1 MKFINMNKSK
11 IPSPLKMGTSTGGTY
26 SNQQN
31 IRGSQLLPFI
41 PVVGAGAHPDLEN
54 FKVFC
59 NDVYVREQHLTVIK
73 RGPTMPPRLELYSW
87 DTWDENTNTG
97 IEDTS
102 GDDNIKLTQDFYGP
116 QVGHFSGTY
125 SNYSIDGENI
135 TTFYNH
141 YKELKTVGDLV
152 MIQIDLTGTGP
163 DWVYGT
169 KLIIKYSY
177 TNSLGVIQTASF
189 RCQIEIIDAGS
200 PFSAT
205 IYVKLLSIPFNFPLY
220 PNLSQIFTATAIK
233 KDIIFEYKFPKFAY
247 RYQYDDGEYS
257 VFSPWSEIAFI
268 PGKFDYLPKKGY
280 NLGMTNNL
288 RTLKVK
294 NWRPKNIPKDVIGVD
309 LLYKESNSPNIYTV
323 ESFDIND
330 KINEP
335 WNLPGTGNHF
345 GDYTVSSEIIH
356 QVVASNQLLRP
367 WDNVPRMA
375 LGQEI
380 TANRLIYAN
389 YLQNY
394 NLVDPLYKDESVDS
408 SKYIK
413 PIFSISTE
421 IVDHSID
428 SDDYEA
434 NPMNLSLYGSK
445 NQPKFPMKSLK
456 SMRTYQLGVV
466 YRDRYGRETPVLT
479 SDSGSIIIPKASAKL
494 QSRLAV
500 QLQNSAPDWAESYT
514 FYIKEASNEYYNL
527 SLDRWYDAEDGG
539 IWLAFPSSERNKIDK
554 GSIIILKKQHGNDKP
569 VETNIKYKIIDIK
582 DNAPSSIKT
591 DIQYWGVI
599 AMMLPPPGWGVGGKV
614 GGWDSGMFHPT
625 GLPLPDR
632 LYLDIYA
639 EYFDQSVLAGLSNK
653 SGAQIRMIQS
663 PGLASSYT
671 AWSSAYINKSNWY
684 DVSNVNH
691 IGAPEQVYSE
701 TSEDQYGND
710 VTVIKEIPGQAEQ
723 LVRITLEKLMG
734 EDMAFCKPID
744 DLSLNRGLS
753 LEARTKTHVDRAR
766 FHGRFFAKI
775 HRDVDTDINIVY
787 PQQKVSTEYQVLMAK
802 EIKYLCFGH
811 PGIQDWRTDAI
822 NTFGNDNSSHGIW
835 FKGGF
840 HHNSYLNNVSF
851 NYLPPA
857 FDPALSPN
865 EKKYHHT
872 DGIFPTP
879 PFNNIKREVSSFSAT
894 VGPTGTFTGEF
905 PLHGGGAPVNP
916 SPSSTTPPPQN
927 APYFWPIGPGW
938 HASNVYGSN
947 SPWPAYANTYSNFSY
962 GDGSNTPEWPPAAKN
977 NHGWPAFSPD
987 HWAPNSTIDVNWASG
1002 GVFPNTNF
1010 VSSSSTP
1017 TIQGQTLPYF
1027 NSAEWNAGLQI
1038 KENDQGSIAASM
1050 KEIPPANPYQVPAIW
1065 GNQEDFFDNPLLHAD
1080 LAAGTNNTQNDSFW
1094 DSGTI
1099 DKLSKQWK
1107 NFFWGR
1113 RDVDSNWPPCHT
1125 STERWFFD
1133 KVGAAKGYSGN
1144 GIWEEDNVSKMHISF
1159 FGIGNSYSGR
1169 HRSHEM
1175 VTHQEN
1181 EIPFAEAL
1189 STVGTQF
1196 RFRSDPDQTVYSV
1209 TRVEGPE
1216 LIYNYETP
1224 RGTWAYEED
1233 GTTPIGGSG
1242 IGTELLPPFGP
1253 TYQGG
1258 SGGVANKQAFISDV
1272 FKDKAE
1278 LKEENTGGAPYNYRT
1293 RYTLTLDKIVGAGA
1307 SGFHPI
1313 LKHVDDIG
1321 DCNIEMGP
1329 KVYWSGTSG
1338 SAPPSW
1344 KGNYNPSVEIGGTIL
1359 PVAMYNLHSYWNYD
1373 TTATPNTPPAI
1384 EQSGTAGVGDDPA
1397 TNMRFGLHEAGLNGT
1412 WLEIVTPYTEEEIED
1427 TVSTNPAVFET
1438 EPKED
1443 IGLDIYYAASPTYP
1457 INLKRWRSDRL
1468 VPDPI
1473 DYHWTTPS
1481 PPLLSGETGA
1491 YYHDYSW
1498 RGEEMIPIGATVK
1511 LISSTNGSSL
1521 NPASVISVQ
1530 EDTVWLNN
1538 VVKGDATGA
1547 PLKLIFGDKLRISWV
1562 NEGAFYGGKSDDMY
1576 IDITVDS
1583 SIDYYTAKLAPITH
1597 NSTHVIP
1604 YFNCYTF
1611 ANGVESNRIRDD
1623 YNAVT
1628 IDKGV
1633 KASMPLAEKYL
1644 EERRGS
1650 SLIFSGI
1657 YNSTSGINRT
1667 NQFIQAEP
1675 ITKEINPINGT
1686 IQKLFARDT
1695 DLITICENKVFKI
1708 LANKDA
1714 LFSAGGDVNLTST
1727 TKVLG
1732 QVVPF
1737 VGDYGISKNPESFA
1751 SESYRVYF
1759 ADKNRGTI
1767 LRLSRDGLTPISD
1780 YGMKDWFKDNLMFA
1794 TSIIGSYDDAK
1805 SQYNITLETKDRDDN
1820 KQAYT
1825 LSYVEKKRGW
1835 ESFKSWVHQGGI
1847 SHKNVYYTFP
1857 SNNYYYTSKLD
1868 NWGISYM
1875 PTNILGWAETFE
1887 HNLDLITKRYPLINY
1902 NTGTTTI
1909 VLNAS
1914 FDGVIIV
1921 GMNVEGNGIP
1931 YGTTV
1936 IDINYGGNSVTLNN
1950 TVFVSTNNELTFTIA
1965 RNWFY
1970 HIPNHYSML
1979 KVLFNG
1985 QQGSVKRF
1993 KTLNYEGSQARVQI
2007 EDITTPDIYNLYGVP
2022 GDSVTLPVY
2031 YDNWDKKGWYVE
2043 NLLTD
2048 CQKGNINE
2056 FIEKECK
2063 WFNYIRGYEDSGA
2076 KDLIDTAQYS
2086 SQGLG
2091 FISEPDPPS
2100 GRDVYGCT
2108 NLTALNYN
2116 PLATIDD
2123 GSCTYGCPALDQYKT
2138 DNTLFT
2144 AGNGYSVEILN
2155 EDPAGSGSC
2164 EIINATIVVLIPG
2177 FNPGSSVW
2185 QWEIFDP
2192 NGISLPAHLFDWG
2205 TTPGSPIS
2213 SNNTSNQSF
2222 DNTITLNNFDVLG
2235 GSGTYTVKI
2244 THTTGGVVNPKTIE
2258 YCSFDFTV
2266 DCERPCYGFPAG
2278 SANPFNLSFCA
2289 TDTTSPT
2296 SGNGYINLTIT
2307 GGSGQFAF
2315 AWSNGAITQNVSN
2328 LNMGPITVTVTDTC
2342 TGQTAISDFISFY
2355 GFFPIMVNDPPNT
2368 NCVNAT
2374 SSLP

>member
-1 MKFINMNKSK
+1 MMNTNKYK
-11 IPSPLKMGTSTGGTY
+11 LPSPLKLNTSIGGTY
-26 SNQQN
+26 SNPQN
-31 IRGSQLLPFI
+31 IRGFPFLPHI
-41 PVVGAGAHPDLEN
+41 AVAGAGAPPDFDN
-54 FKVFC
+54 FTVFC
-59 NDVYVREQHLTVIK
+59 NDVYVREQHLTVIR
-73 RGPTMPPRLELYSW
+73 RGPTMPPTLELYSW
-87 DTWDENTNTG
+87 NTYDENSSTG
-97 IEDTS
+97 VQDIS

-125 SNYSIDGENI
+125 GNYATSGVPPENI
-135 TTFYNH
+135 TTFYDNVT
-141 YKELKTVGDLV
+141 KELKTVGDTV
-152 MIQIDLTGTGP
+152 MIQMAVGAGSGTGP
-163 DWVYGT
+163 DWELNT
-169 KLIIKYSY
+169 ILIIKYSY
-177 TNSLGVIQTASF
+177 TSSLGVIQTASF
-189 RCQIEIIDAGS
+189 RCRIDQIVTGS
-200 PFSAT
+200 AQT
-205 IYVKLLSIPFNFPLY
+205 ARIYVELLSIPFNFPLY

-247 RYQYDDGEYS
+247 RYKYDDGEYS

-330 KINEP
+330 KTNEP

-345 GDYTVSSEIIH
+345 GDYTVSSELIH
-356 QVVASNQLLRP
+356 QVVASNQMLRP

-394 NLVDPLYKDESVDS
+394 NLFDPLYKDEAVDS

-434 NPMNLSLYGSK
+434 NPMNLSLYGSR

-479 SDSGSIIIPKASAKL
+479 SDSGSIVIPKASAKL
-494 QSRLAV
+494 QNRLAV

-591 DIQYWGVI
+591 DIQYWGVV
-599 AMMLPPPGWGVGGKV
+599 AMMLPPPGWGVGGRV

-625 GLPLPDR
+625 GLPLPNR

-671 AWSSAYINKSNWY
+671 AWSSTYVNKSKWY
-684 DVSNVNH
+684 DVANVNY

-701 TSEDQYGND
+701 TALNSSGVE
-710 VTVIKEIPGQAEQ
+710 VTVIKEIPGQTEQ

-734 EDMAFCKPID
+734 DDMAFCKPID

-753 LEARTKTHVDRAR
+753 LEARTKTNVDRAK

-775 HRDVDTDINIVY
+775 HRDIDTDINIVY
-787 PQQKVSTEYQVLMAK
+787 PQKRISTDYQVLMAK

-811 PGIQDWRTDAI
+811 PGIQDWRTDEI
-822 NTFGNDNSSHGIW
+822 DTFGNNNSPLGRW
-835 FKGGF
+835 FRGGAL
-840 HHNSYLNNVSF
+840 HNYYLGGVDF

-857 FDPALSPN
+857 FDPDINPDHDN
-865 EKKYHHT
+865 YHHAGT
-872 DGIFPTP
+872 AGVPGPTL
-879 PFNNIKREVSSFSAT
+879 PFNYIKREVSSFSAT

-905 PLHGGGAPVNP
+905 PLHGGSIP
-916 SPSSTTPPPQN
+916 SPSSATPPPQN

-938 HASNVYGSN
+938 HSSNVYNTGSL
-947 SPWPAYANTYSNFSY
+947 WPAYANTYSNFSY
-962 GDGSNTPEWPPAAKN
+962 GDGTLIPKWPPAAKN
-977 NHGWPAFSPD
+977 NHGWPAFAPD
-987 HWAPNSTIDVNWASG
+987 HWAPNSTIDLAWTNSG
-1002 GVFPNTNF
+1002 ALWPIPFIPANVAWSG
-1010 VSSSSTP
+1010 SHP
-1017 TIQGQTLPYF
+1017 TIQLHAGGTTPGAQ
-1027 NSAEWNAGLQI
+1027 WNAGLQI
-1038 KENDQGSIAASM
+1038 NESDQGSSSTFM

-1065 GNQEDFFDNPLLHAD
+1065 GNQEDFFANSNLHAD
-1080 LAAGTNNTQNDSFW
+1080 LIAGTDNTQNDSFW
-1094 DSGTI
+1094 DSNTI
-1099 DKLSKQWK
+1099 DKLREQWK
-1107 NFFWGR
+1107 NLYWGR
-1113 RDVDSNWPPCHT
+1113 RDVDSKWPPCHT

-1144 GIWEEDNVSKMHISF
+1144 GIWDEGNVSKMHISF
-1159 FGIGNSYSGR
+1159 FGIGDPNYR
-1169 HRSHEM
+1169 HRSHEL

-1181 EIPFAEAL
+1181 EVPFAEAL

-1224 RGTWAYEED
+1224 RGTWGYAED
-1233 GTTPIGGSG
+1233 DGSG
-1242 IGTELLPPFGP
+1242 ISVLVPGSGNGIGTDLPPPFGDSIIG
-1253 TYQGG
+1253 TSG
-1258 SGGVANKQAFISDV
+1258 SIANKQAFISDV
-1272 FKDKAE
+1272 FKNKAE
-1278 LKEENTGGAPYNYRT
+1278 LSEENTGGALYNYRI

-1313 LKHVDDIG
+1313 IKHVDDVG
-1321 DCNIEMGP
+1321 NCNIEMGP
-1329 KVYWSGTSG
+1329 KVYWGGTGTTS
-1338 SAPPSW
+1338 PPSSW
-1344 KGNYNPSVEIGGTIL
+1344 KNNYNPSQEDGGTL
-1359 PVAMYNLHSYWNYD
+1359 SPVAMYNLHSYWNYD
-1373 TTATPNTPPAI
+1373 TTDPASISSTPPTAQ
-1384 EQSGTAGVGDDPA
+1384 QSATDGVGNA
-1397 TNMRFGLHEAGLNGT
+1397 NNMRFGLHEAGLNGT
-1412 WLEIVTPYTEEEIED
+1412 WMEIITPYTDEDIED
-1427 TVSTNPAVFET
+1427 TISTNPAVFET

-1473 DYHWTTPS
+1473 DYHRLLGGTTL
-1481 PPLLSGETGA
+1481 PLSSGETGA
-1491 YYHDYSW
+1491 YYHDYGW

-1511 LISSTNGSSL
+1511 LTSSTSGSSL

-1530 EDTVWLNN
+1530 ENTIWLNN
-1538 VVKGDATGA
+1538 VVKGTGGGA
-1547 PLKLIFGDKLRISWV
+1547 PLMLTSDDKLRISWT

-1576 IDITVDS
+1576 IDVVVDS
-1583 SIDYYTAKLAPITH
+1583 SVGYYVTKLAPTTH

-1714 LFSAGGDVNLTST
+1714 LFSAGGNVNLTST
-1727 TKVLG
+1727 AKVLG

-1794 TSIIGSYDDAK
+1794 TSVIGSYDDAK
-1805 SQYNITLETKDRDDN
+1805 NQYNITLETKDRDDN

-1857 SNNYYYTSKLD
+1857 SNNYYYINKLD

-1875 PTNILGWAETFE
+1875 PTNIFGGAETFE
-1887 HNLDLITKRYPLINY
+1887 HNLDLITKRYPLIDY
-1902 NTGTTTI
+1902 NNATVI
-1909 VLNAS
+1909 VLQAP
-1914 FDGVIIV
+1914 FDGVIIT

-1931 YGTTV
+1931 YGTIV
-1936 IDINYGGNSVTLNN
+1936 ESVDYGGNSVTLNN
-1950 TVFVSTNNELTFTIA
+1950 TVFVSTNSELTFTIA

-1970 HIPNHYSML
+1970 DIPDHYSML

-1993 KTLNYEGSQARVQI
+1993 KTINYEGSQAKVQV
-2007 EDITTPDIYNLYGVP
+2007 EDTTTPDIYNLYGVP
-2022 GDSVTLPVY
+2022 GDSATLPVY
-2031 YDNWDKKGWYVE
+2031 YDNWDKTGWYVE

-2076 KDLIDTAQYS
+2076 KDFIDTAQFS

-2091 FISEPDPPS
+2091 FGAQSCEPLVSWDCINEIGPCVDPGNGCGQYTDANSGGNSGDGEIACNAVCVDLVSDNASWDCVGESCIDPGDGSGQYTDANSGGNSGDGITACNAACTTSIVASWDCTAGGCVDPGDGQGLYTTYCDCVTQGSSNFNGSACCPDNHDDYIQWHNCLGTTIFGCMDDGTYPNFPGRPS
-2100 GRDVYGCT
+2100 GYVGP
-2108 NLTALNYN
+2108 ALNYY
-2116 PLATIDD
+2116 PPATID
-2123 GSCTYGCPALDQYKT
+2123 SCTCIYQ
-2138 DNTLFT
+2138 
-2144 AGNGYSVEILN
+2144 I
-2155 EDPAGSGSC
+2155 
-2164 EIINATIVVLIPG
+2164 
-2177 FNPGSSVW
+2177 
-2185 QWEIFDP
+2185 
-2192 NGISLPAHLFDWG
+2192 
-2205 TTPGSPIS
+2205 
-2213 SNNTSNQSF
+2213 
-2222 DNTITLNNFDVLG
+2222 
-2235 GSGTYTVKI
+2235 
-2244 THTTGGVVNPKTIE
+2244 
-2258 YCSFDFTV
+2258 
-2266 DCERPCYGFPAG
+2266 
-2278 SANPFNLSFCA
+2278 
-2289 TDTTSPT
+2289 
-2296 SGNGYINLTIT
+2296 
-2307 GGSGQFAF
+2307 
-2315 AWSNGAITQNVSN
+2315 
-2328 LNMGPITVTVTDTC
+2328 
-2342 TGQTAISDFISFY
+2342 
-2355 GFFPIMVNDPPNT
+2355 
-2368 NCVNAT
+2368 
-2374 SSLP
+2374 